1 MLNETDF
8 NTAQK
13 NPVVGIYKMSQQAE
27 VAVDKLIQA
36 GFQGG
41 DVSALHPDNQS
52 SREFASKKHTRA
64 PRGTVEGESA
74 TAPLE
79 GTLGLLNPA
88 QGPIRG
94 ALQEGLT
101 EMGIPPDWPGVE
113 RVLSGEVLFAVQCH
127 SPDESRAAIQILQE
141 TGAEEIDSIQ
151 PGT

>member
-1 MLNETDF
+1 MPAAVVRSGMLNETDF

-88 QGPIRG
+88 QG
-94 ALQEGLT
+94 T
-101 EMGIPPDWPGVE
+101 N
-113 RVLSGEVLFAVQCH
+113 
-127 SPDESRAAIQILQE
+127 SRR
-141 TGAEEIDSIQ
+141 T
-151 PGT
+151 PRRPY